1 MSPLLRGYVLGLLDT
16 CEFHDREVETMKI
29 RSFTAM
35 SLAML
40 VSLAVL
46 VPPASAQQ
54 KTAKACQKD
63 WAANKVAP
71 QASGK
76 TEKAYIAEC
85 SGKTAKPAAAATT
98 TTGRAYDR

>member
-1 MSPLLRGYVLGLLDT
+1 MR
-16 CEFHDREVETMKI
+16 I

-40 VSLAVL
+40 VSLAAL
-46 VPPASAQQ
+46 VPPASAQE
-54 KTAKACQKD
+54 KSAKACQKD
-63 WAANKVAP
+63 WAANTAAL

-85 SGKTAKPAAAATT
+85 IGKTAKASAPTT
-98 TTGRAYDR
+98 EKVRSYDR

>member
-1 MSPLLRGYVLGLLDT
+1 MR
-16 CEFHDREVETMKI
+16 I

-40 VSLAVL
+40 VSLVMLA
-46 VPPASAQQ
+46 PPASAQQ
-54 KTAKACQKD
+54 KSAKACQKD
-63 WAANKVAP
+63 WAANTAAL

-85 SGKTAKPAAAATT
+85 TGKAAKPAAAATT
-98 TTGRAYDR
+98 GRAAKPAEPATTVKVRAYDR

>member
-1 MSPLLRGYVLGLLDT
+1 MR
-16 CEFHDREVETMKI
+16 I

-40 VSLAVL
+40 VSLVL
-46 VPPASAQQ
+46 APVASAQQ
-54 KTAKACQKD
+54 KSAKACQKD
-63 WAANKVAP
+63 WAANRAAL

-85 SGKTAKPAAAATT
+85 TAKAAKPAAAATT
-98 TTGRAYDR
+98 EKVRGYDR